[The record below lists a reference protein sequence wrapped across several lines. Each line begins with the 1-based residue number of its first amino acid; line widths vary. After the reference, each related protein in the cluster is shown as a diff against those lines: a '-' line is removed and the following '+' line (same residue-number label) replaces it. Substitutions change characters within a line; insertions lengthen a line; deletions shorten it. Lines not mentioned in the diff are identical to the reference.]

1 MRSKFMLWLS
11 AFGLVAGCSPS
22 PRLADGLEP
31 SPVTIELGTDPRALP
46 PDYPDRDELPDAPRL
61 FSIKY

>member
-1 MRSKFMLWLS
+1 MRSRFLLLLA

-22 PRLADGLEP
+22 PPLANGLEP
-31 SPVTIELGTDPRALP
+31 SPVTIERGTDPRVLP
-46 PDYPDRDELPDAPRL
+46 PDYPDRHELPDAPRL